1 MTVMLIF
8 QQMQNIKNQDNI
20 KWASLI
26 PLIKNGQMS
35 VVYICNISRFCL
47 LKRRNQKSTGFEPVK
62 KEKEGPRILGYRW
75 YPETD
80 KSVPKVNGV
89 IIKLLSPPNRL
100 EPAQIQD
107 IEPVFQHWFS
117 ILLVSLLLSFPVLKK
132 PVWNPLRLPVF
143 WRFLQACL

>member
-1 MTVMLIF
+1 
-8 QQMQNIKNQDNI
+8 
-20 KWASLI
+20 
-26 PLIKNGQMS
+26 MS

-80 KSVPKVNGV
+80 KSVPKVNGI

-117 ILLVSLLLSFPVLKK
+117 ILLASLLLSFPVLKK
-132 PVWNPLRLPVF
+132 QFEIRFSYRFFGGFYKHVYKVLKLRSPGDSVRSF
-143 WRFLQACL
+143 DSFYTFLGI